1 MESVQVRTCPPEPEG
16 RRWTAY
22 GMWRFFVAG
31 VLSLAFAAPAMGQS
45 PAQKGTIEHIKV
57 RGAALVGN
65 LQGESPERDVF
76 IYLPPGYASN
86 RNQRYPVV
94 YLLHGYSLTA
104 ERWMDF
110 TRLGEVADK
119 DIAAG
124 TMKPMILVSPDGYTK
139 HGGSMWSSSPT
150 IGDWETYI
158 AEDLVGYVDKNYRTL
173 ATRESRGL
181 AGHSMGGY
189 GTLRIGMKRPDVFS
203 SMYPMSSCCVIDA
216 NLTGGRGRGAG
227 PAGQPGVRGGQ
238 PPAATAPAPG
248 TATAAVPAAPAATAP
263 PAALPAAAPNAP
275 QGAGR
280 AGAGPGVGPGAG
292 QGAAAGPGRGAGAGR
307 GGRGGGF
314 GDVNSGLA
322 AAWAPN
328 PKNPPNFFDTPVKD
342 GEVQPLV
349 IARFAANSP
358 FAMLPQYVTNLK
370 KYKAIK
376 LDCGLQDGLIAQ
388 NRQLIESMEAL
399 GVPHVWETYE
409 GDHTNK
415 VVERI
420 EQKVLP
426 FFSDNLS
433 FTAPKK

>member
-1 MESVQVRTCPPEPEG
+1 MESMQVRTACG
-16 RRWTAY
+16 I
-22 GMWRFFVAG
+22 WRVVVAG
-31 VLSLAFAAPAMGQS
+31 VVALAFATPSMGQS
-45 PAQKGTIEHIKV
+45 PAKKGTVEHIKV
-57 RGAALVGN
+57 RGAALAGN
-65 LQGESPERDVF
+65 LQGESAERDVF

-86 RNQRYPVV
+86 RDQRYPVV

-110 TRLGEVADK
+110 TKLSEVADR

-124 TMKPMILVSPDGYTK
+124 TMKEMILISPDGYTK

-158 AEDLVGYVDKNYRTL
+158 AEDLVGFVDKSYRTL
-173 ATRESRGL
+173 AARESRGL

-227 PAGQPGVRGGQ
+227 PAGAAGARGAQ
-238 PPAATAPAPG
+238 PPAANTPS
-248 TATAAVPAAPAATAP
+248 AAVPANAAVPGNPASTAAP
-263 PAALPAAAPNAP
+263 PAAGTQAAAPPAAAGAPNAP
-275 QGAGR
+275 QGQGR
-280 AGAGPGVGPGAG
+280 A
-292 QGAAAGPGRGAGAGR
+292 GAAAGPGRGAGR

-342 GEVQPLV
+342 GEPQPLV

-358 FAMLPQYVTNLK
+358 FAMLPQYITNLK

-376 LDCGLQDGLIAQ
+376 LDCGLQDGLLGQ
-388 NRQLIESMEAL
+388 NRQLVESMEAL
-399 GVPHVWETYE
+399 GVPHVFETYE

-426 FFSDNLS
+426 FFSENLS
-433 FTAPKK
+433 FTAAKK

>member
-1 MESVQVRTCPPEPEG
+1 MKSMQVRTGCG
-16 RRWTAY
+16 V
-22 GMWRFFVAG
+22 WRFVVAG
-31 VLSLAFAAPAMGQS
+31 VLALAFATPSMGQS
-45 PAQKGTIEHIKV
+45 PAKKGTVEHIKV

-65 LQGESPERDVF
+65 LQGEAAERDVF
-76 IYLPPGYASN
+76 IYLPPGYATNS
-86 RNQRYPVV
+86 NQRYPVV

-110 TRLGEVADK
+110 TKLSEVADR

-124 TMKPMILVSPDGYTK
+124 TMKEMILVSPDGYTK

-158 AEDLVGYVDKNYRTL
+158 AEDLVGYVDKSYRTL
-173 ATRESRGL
+173 AARESRGL

-227 PAGQPGVRGGQ
+227 PAGPAGTRGAQ
-238 PPAATAPAPG
+238 PPAATPPSAAVPANTAPAAAPPAPG
-248 TATAAVPAAPAATAP
+248 TQAAAS
-263 PAALPAAAPNAP
+263 APNAP
-275 QGAGR
+275 QGPGR
-280 AGAGPGVGPGAG
+280 A
-292 QGAAAGPGRGAGAGR
+292 GAAAGPGRGDGR

-342 GEVQPLV
+342 GEPQALV

-358 FAMLPQYVTNLK
+358 FAMLPQYITNLK

-376 LDCGLQDGLIAQ
+376 LDCGLQDGLLGQ
-388 NRQLIESMEAL
+388 NRQLVESMEAL
-399 GVPHVWETYE
+399 GVPHVFETYE

-426 FFSDNLS
+426 FFSENLS
-433 FTAPKK
+433 FTAAKK

>member
-1 MESVQVRTCPPEPEG
+1 MQSMQVRT
-16 RRWTAY
+16 AY
-22 GMWRFFVAG
+22 GIWRVVVAG
-31 VLSLAFAAPAMGQS
+31 VVALAFATPTMGQS
-45 PAQKGTIEHIKV
+45 PAKKGTVERIKV
-57 RGAALVGN
+57 RGAALAGN
-65 LQGESPERDVF
+65 LQGESAERDVF

-86 RNQRYPVV
+86 SNQRYPVV

-110 TRLGEVADK
+110 TRMSEVADRS
-119 DIAAG
+119 IAAG
-124 TMKPMILVSPDGYTK
+124 TMKEMILVSPDGYTK

-158 AEDLVGYVDKNYRTL
+158 AEDLVGYVDKSYRTI
-173 ATRESRGL
+173 AARESRGL

-216 NLTGGRGRGAG
+216 NLTGGRGRAAG
-227 PAGQPGVRGGQ
+227 PAGAAGPRGGQ
-238 PPAATAPAPG
+238 PPTANAPAAAN
-248 TATAAVPAAPAATAP
+248 ATAPAATAG
-263 PAALPAAAPNAP
+263 APTAP
-275 QGAGR
+275 QGPGR
-280 AGAGPGVGPGAG
+280 A
-292 QGAAAGPGRGAGAGR
+292 GAGAGR

-342 GEVQPLV
+342 GEPQPLV

-376 LDCGLQDGLIAQ
+376 LDCGLQDGLLGQ
-388 NRQLIESMEAL
+388 NRQLVESMEAL
-399 GVPHVWETYE
+399 GVPHVFETYE

-426 FFSDNLS
+426 FFSENLS
-433 FTAPKK
+433 FTAAKK

>member
-1 MESVQVRTCPPEPEG
+1 MNAMHVPGT
-16 RRWTAY
+16 RWH
-22 GMWRFFVAG
+22 GQLLLAG
-31 VLSLAFAAPAMGQS
+31 LLVLATSTPTLAQAPAK
-45 PAQKGTIEHIKV
+45 KGTVEHVKV
-57 RGAALVGN
+57 HGAALDGN
-65 LQGESPERDVF
+65 LQGESPDRDVF
-76 IYLPPGYASN
+76 IYLPPSYATN
-86 RNQRYPVV
+86 KNQRYPVV

-110 TRLGEVADK
+110 TKMSDAADK
-119 DIAAG
+119 HIGDG
-124 TMKPMILVSPDGYTK
+124 TLKEMILVSPDGYTK

-158 AEDLVGYVDKNYRTL
+158 AEDLVGYVDKSYRTL
-173 ATRESRGL
+173 AARESRGL

-227 PAGQPGVRGGQ
+227 PAGPAGTRGAQ
-238 PPAATAPAPG
+238 PPAATPPSAAVPANTAPAAAPPAPG
-248 TATAAVPAAPAATAP
+248 TQAAAS
-263 PAALPAAAPNAP
+263 APNAP
-275 QGAGR
+275 QGPGR
-280 AGAGPGVGPGAG
+280 A
-292 QGAAAGPGRGAGAGR
+292 GAAAGPGRGDGR

-342 GEVQPLV
+342 GEPQALV

-358 FAMLPQYVTNLK
+358 FAMLPQYITNLK

-376 LDCGLQDGLIAQ
+376 LDCGLQDGLLGQ
-388 NRQLIESMEAL
+388 NRQLVESMEAL
-399 GVPHVWETYE
+399 GVPHVFETYE
-409 GDHTNK
+409 GDHTNR

-426 FFSDNLS
+426 FFSQNLA
-433 FTAPKK
+433 FT